1 MACVMVNAQSLV
13 DNSIQL
19 HKTELQIDHGAH
31 VIILAKPA
39 DPALKLPDS
48 LSRGLLI
55 FFSRVNKFCLG
66 RRTGFL
72 QIRLEPF
79 ATLLYMQLRILGSW
93 SNH

>member
-1 MACVMVNAQSLV
+1 MACVMFNAHSLV

-48 LSRGLLI
+48 LFRGLLI
-55 FFSRVNKFCLG
+55 FFSR
-66 RRTGFL
+66 
-72 QIRLEPF
+72 Q
-79 ATLLYMQLRILGSW
+79 
-93 SNH
+93 